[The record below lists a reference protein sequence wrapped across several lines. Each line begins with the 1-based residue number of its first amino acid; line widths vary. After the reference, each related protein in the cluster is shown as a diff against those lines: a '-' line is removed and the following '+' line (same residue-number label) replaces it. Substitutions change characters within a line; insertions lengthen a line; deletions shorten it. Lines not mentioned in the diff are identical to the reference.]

1 QSLHQTLQH
10 QATQLQAL
18 QQRWQAACH
27 LQIEQHGQRL
37 VRCANSLRL
46 LDPQQVLERGFSLL
60 QDETGRLLSRQADFH
75 AGQRIVATVRDGQV
89 PLTPLAPL
97 SPASPHSNPERI

>member
-1 QSLHQTLQH
+1 MKPTPESLRGE
-10 QATQLQAL
+10 AL
-18 QQRWQAACH
+18 MRLERTRAAW
-27 LQIEQHGQRL
+27 L

-75 AGQRIVATVRDGQV
+75 AGQHIVATVRDGQV

-97 SPASPHSNPERI
+97 SPASPPQQSELDL